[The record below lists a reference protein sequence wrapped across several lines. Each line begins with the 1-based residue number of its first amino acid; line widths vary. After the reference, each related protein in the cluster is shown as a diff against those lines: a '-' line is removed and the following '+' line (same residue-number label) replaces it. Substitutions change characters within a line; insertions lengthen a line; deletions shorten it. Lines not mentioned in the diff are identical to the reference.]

1 MHKGLIT
8 SLWLYPIKYFID
20 PFIPHG
26 SSLETN
32 ILLTSMSSILNAV
45 FALVK
50 YLFLKHFSLQN
61 LCSFRSFLY

>member
-45 FALVK
+45 FAFVK
-50 YLFLKHFSLQN
+50 ISFFLTF
-61 LCSFRSFLY
+61 

>member
-50 YLFLKHFSLQN
+50 IPFFKTF
-61 LCSFRSFLY
+61 